1 MSRVRI
7 VVNGYVEMDEEL
19 GEWQD
24 RPPSFIRDHMKPGTL
39 HRPHMK
45 MVLIALTEA
54 IMSDASVEIVADTA
68 ARGYTLT
75 VNALPPPGGQ

>member
-7 VVNGYVEMDEEL
+7 VINGNVEMDEDL

-24 RPPSFIRDHMKPGTL
+24 KPPSFIRDHMKPGTR

-45 MVLIALTEA
+45 MVLIAVTEA
-54 IMSDASVEIVADTA
+54 IMSDASVQIA
-68 ARGYTLT
+68 AETTPDSYTLT
-75 VNALPPPGGQ
+75 VSAI

>member
-7 VVNGYVEMDEEL
+7 VVNGNVEMDEDL

-24 RPPSFIRDHMKPGTL
+24 KPPSFIRDHMKPGTR

-45 MVLIALTEA
+45 MVLIAMTEA
-54 IMSDASVEIVADTA
+54 IMSDTSVEISAETFPSS
-68 ARGYTLT
+68 YTLT
-75 VNALPPPGGQ
+75 VSAL